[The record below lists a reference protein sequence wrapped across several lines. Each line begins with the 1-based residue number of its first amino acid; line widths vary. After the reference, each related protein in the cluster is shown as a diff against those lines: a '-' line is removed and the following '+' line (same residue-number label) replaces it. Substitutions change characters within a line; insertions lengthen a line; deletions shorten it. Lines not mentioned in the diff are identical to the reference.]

1 MKVILLADVKS
12 QGKKGD
18 LINVSD
24 GYARN
29 FLIPRKLGLEATPQ
43 LIKELNDKEEA
54 RKRREAEEK
63 AAAEKLAEKLQGME
77 VKIKVSSGAD
87 GKLYGSV
94 TAKNI
99 ADAFAEQHGV
109 EIDRRKILLDDPI
122 KAYGSYSVEV
132 KLYSGVNGKLNVLV
146 CD

>member
-1 MKVILLADVKS
+1 MKVILLEDVKA

-29 FLIPRKLGLEATPQ
+29 YLLPKKLAMEATPRI
-43 LIKELNDKEEA
+43 IKELNDKEEA

-63 AAAEKLAEKLQGME
+63 AAAVALSEKLQGME
-77 VKIKVSSGAD
+77 VKIKVSSGGD

-94 TAKNI
+94 TGKNI
-99 ADAFAEQHGV
+99 AEAFAEQYGI
-109 EIDRRKILLDDPI
+109 EIDKRKIQLDDPI
-122 KAYGSYSVEV
+122 KAYGKYAVDV
-132 KLYSGVNGKLNVLV
+132 KLYAGVSGKLNVLV
-146 CD
+146 CE